1 MAQYLACTS
10 IFTDKALPMTGSV
23 FAAASVLSPARF
35 YPIHTYGAESK
46 LSPTKFHPGNGFGP
60 SRLEQYRP
68 KIG

>member
-1 MAQYLACTS
+1 
-10 IFTDKALPMTGSV
+10 MTGSV

-35 YPIHTYGAESK
+35 YPIHTYGAKTK